1 MKKFLTTLSI
11 FVAILL
17 VGATVLDAF
26 ISYRLR
32 QSELPMFRSWRG
44 VYLDDTDYDI
54 VINGG
59 SRAFV
64 QYDPAIIDS
73 VLGTKTYNMGI
84 DGSAI
89 NRQILKYEAY
99 CRTHK
104 HAPKLL
110 IQNIDFVTLQLTQ
123 DFDREQFFPYAWN
136 DRKLFDDISRHETYT
151 IYDRYLPL
159 VRYFGY
165 HALLQSEPFKPYAAT
180 ARPYNGYTPQ
190 EREWDGS
197 LFAQQ
202 ESIGLS
208 KVPEACQLFDD
219 FIGRVKQSGT
229 QVILVYA
236 PVYCEVNTR
245 MHNLQEMYDLFEGIA
260 QKYDVPILNYN
271 EIAMTQDTAYFY
283 NALHMNKRGAEKFTR
298 IFADDLKEF
307 VAKQ

>member
-1 MKKFLTTLSI
+1 MKKFLTTLTI
-11 FVAILL
+11 FVVILL
-17 VGATVLDAF
+17 VGATALDAF

-32 QSELPMFRSWRG
+32 HSDISMFRCWRG

-64 QYDPAIIDS
+64 QYDPVIIDS
-73 VLGTKTYNMGI
+73 VLGTKTYNLGI

-99 CRTHK
+99 CRAHK

-136 DRKLFDDISRHETYT
+136 DRELFDSISRYETYT

-165 HALLQSEPFKPYAAT
+165 HTLLRYEPFKFHVGT
-180 ARPYNGYTPQ
+180 VETYNGYSPQ
-190 EREWDGS
+190 EREWDGN
-197 LFAQQ
+197 LFAKQ

-208 KVPEACQLFDD
+208 KVPEAWILFDD
-219 FIGRVKQSGT
+219 FIGRVKKSGT
-229 QVILVYA
+229 QVVLVYA
-236 PVYCEVNTR
+236 PVYSEVNTR
-245 MHNLQEMYDLFEGIA
+245 MHNLQEMYKLFDGIA
-260 QKYDVPILNYN
+260 RKYDVSLLNYN
-271 EIAMTQDTAYFY
+271 EIEMTQDTAYFY

-298 IFADDLKEF
+298 ILADDLKTLYR
-307 VAKQ
+307 